1 MYDAAISSESDQ
13 NMRTVYFEMILAIL
27 KSSGYER
34 EYNNLVLNVIDSI
47 DIDQDNLKFYLLEIE
62 DERYNEI
69 ADKVYFVDLINDIE
83 IKYFNWNKFYNKD
96 NSDYLSFYDA
106 LNEKYFYNT
115 LESKDIEY
123 FIDNFN
129 IYNIDI
135 DDLFSSENINKTAIK
150 EFNDKFLINYDH
162 AINVEDLVNNIGK
175 NNKSFYSVFIMI
187 NDLCTALRRDYLF
200 KFTYDLSDKSMEK
213 LDIDSFYENSKSIS
227 VVIYNLIYNYY
238 TLIYETY
245 KNTENSKAYKTL
257 YRFDGNTLR
266 YKLKFDDTLT
276 VLEDTLFYSNI
287 YNPIIYLN
295 ERN

>member
-1 MYDAAISSESDQ
+1 
-13 NMRTVYFEMILAIL
+13 
-27 KSSGYER
+27 
-34 EYNNLVLNVIDSI
+34 
-47 DIDQDNLKFYLLEIE
+47 
-62 DERYNEI
+62 
-69 ADKVYFVDLINDIE
+69 
-83 IKYFNWNKFYNKD
+83 
-96 NSDYLSFYDA
+96 
-106 LNEKYFYNT
+106 
-115 LESKDIEY
+115 
-123 FIDNFN
+123 
-129 IYNIDI
+129 
-135 DDLFSSENINKTAIK
+135 
-150 EFNDKFLINYDH
+150 
-162 AINVEDLVNNIGK
+162 
-175 NNKSFYSVFIMI
+175 MI